1 MIRLAITRA
10 AYAAIQETL
19 PESAALQPAEQ
30 NLTGKIF
37 VLLDGQT
44 ANRLSALREQ
54 GEDFSDVIL
63 RLATL
68 EKETDQ
74 ICAVASPND
83 EIG

>member
-37 VLLDGQT
+37 
-44 ANRLSALREQ
+44 
-54 GEDFSDVIL
+54 DFSDGIL

-68 EKETDQ
+68 EEETGQ
-74 ICAVASPND
+74 NLRCSCC
-83 EIG
+83 